1 MVCRGLDAAS
11 GRLGPFSER
20 RTAADDRAALKER
33 AATAQAAKAKAQ
45 VRFKV

>member
-1 MVCRGLDAAS
+1 LDAAS

-33 AATAQAAKAKAQ
+33 AAIEAQAAKAKAQ
-45 VRFKV
+45 VRYEV